1 MVLPGASVSVG
12 AAAGPGRRRSPIG
25 LRVPLRIP
33 SAPSTAPGRRFI
45 DFVTI
50 ITSDVMTVT
59 KRIRLGPHETRLL
72 LELEARESDL
82 FTTDDARKALGLS
95 DVAPVLHRLRRK
107 GRLAEVRKGRY
118 LLVPARAGPEGGWSA
133 SVYRVIDAVVDRDY
147 YVGFW
152 SAMNYWGMTEQVPRT
167 VHVVS
172 SQRHRPF
179 EFQGQRVR
187 FVTLRPARIYGAI
200 EEPLGKGTFRVSDRE
215 RTLVDGL
222 LEPRYCGGIP
232 EVTKALWSARRDVD
246 WERVEAY
253 AGRLGVDAVP
263 RRLGYLRSVL
273 RMDVR
278 PGRRTF
284 AGFRWLDPSAPRRSL
299 GVSKDWGLL
308 LNVTRKDLLAWRRV

>member
-1 MVLPGASVSVG
+1 
-12 AAAGPGRRRSPIG
+12 
-25 LRVPLRIP
+25 
-33 SAPSTAPGRRFI
+33 
-45 DFVTI
+45 
-50 ITSDVMTVT
+50 MTVT

-82 FTTDDARKALGLS
+82 FTTDDARKALGLR

-167 VHVVS
+167 VYVVS
-172 SQRHRPF
+172 SRRHRPF
-179 EFQGQRVR
+179 EFRGQRVQ
-187 FVTLRPARIYGAI
+187 FVTLRPARIYGST

-232 EVTKALWSARRDVD
+232 EVAKALWSARREVS
-246 WERVEAY
+246 WNRVEAY
-253 AGRLGVDAVP
+253 AGRLGVDAVT
-263 RRLGYLRSVL
+263 RRLGYLRNVL
-273 RMDVR
+273 RMDPR
-278 PGRRTF
+278 SRRRTF
-284 AGFRWLDPSAPRRSL
+284 TGFRWLDPSAPRRSL
-299 GVSKDWGLL
+299 GVSREWGLL
-308 LNVTRKDLLAWRRV
+308 LNVAREDLVAWRRV